1 MRPAWSVESIAI
13 SLHTYI
19 AAHSDPVE
27 FMVVPVHLDPS
38 AEDVVASGSTYVVAR
53 PKRDD

>member
-1 MRPAWSVESIAI
+1 VRPAWSVESIAI